1 VRTGKREADIAGAAG
16 CCHRDRGTRQQTGT
30 RTAGPLPAGTGQRR
44 RGGRARNRLSHRGH
58 DRAPASIQHRVIR
71 ALLTRTSDNRPRL
84 SRTSAIPEHHFP
96 AGLPRDIPGDFP
108 ADLAADLAADLL
120 RDLAGNLAADL
131 AGDFPA
137 DFPADLA
144 GDFPADLAGD
154 FPANLPR
161 DLSADLPRDLSA
173 DLPRDL
179 ADRFP
184 GDLADGSLM

>member
-84 SRTSAIPEHHFP
+84 SRTSAVPEHHFP
-96 AGLPRDIPGDFP
+96 AGLPRGIPGDFP
-108 ADLAADLAADLL
+108 ADRAAGLPRDLAAGLPRDLAAGL
-120 RDLAGNLAADL
+120 PRDLAGNLAADFAGNL
-131 AGDFPA
+131 AA
-137 DFPADLA
+137 DFAGNLAADFAGNLA
-144 GDFPADLAGD
+144 
-154 FPANLPR
+154 
-161 DLSADLPRDLSA
+161 A

-184 GDLADGSLM
+184 GDLGDGSLM

>member
-30 RTAGPLPAGTGQRR
+30 RTAGPLPAGTGQRH

-108 ADLAADLAADLL
+108 ADLAADLL

-154 FPANLPR
+154 FPA
-161 DLSADLPRDLSA
+161 DLAGDFPANLPRDLSA

>member
-1 VRTGKREADIAGAAG
+1 M
-16 CCHRDRGTRQQTGT
+16 
-30 RTAGPLPAGTGQRR
+30 AGPLPAGTGQCHC
-44 RGGRARNRLSHRGH
+44 GGRARNRLSHRGH

-84 SRTSAIPEHHFP
+84 GRTSAIPGHDSP
-96 AGLPRDIPGDFP
+96 AGLPRDLPGDFP
-108 ADLAADLAADLL
+108 ADLAAGLL

-131 AGDFPA
+131 P
-137 DFPADLA
+137 
-144 GDFPADLAGD
+144 GDFPADLPGD
-154 FPANLPR
+154 FPA
-161 DLSADLPRDLSA
+161 DLPGDFPA